1 MHRENHFVPRLYLK
15 HFAAEPGKIQTYRL
29 LVSHDHIP
37 LWKLRNIGAVAYHS
51 HLYTR
56 LVAGAES
63 DEIENWLSREFE
75 SPAEEPIRK
84 VIEDHTLNASD
95 WRALIRFVAA
105 QDVRTPA
112 RLIQSMKRAVE
123 ESPQQLEEVL
133 AHAKEAM
140 QTAKETGQPL
150 PKRSVPSGEYMP
162 LRVTTEIDEERKAGR
177 LKVELLIGR
186 GSWHFEIK
194 HLLDK
199 TLNVLL
205 THSWGILRPPEDL
218 LWFTSD
224 DPVVKLNYYNE
235 YKYDFG
241 GGWNNPG
248 SEIMLPLSP
257 RHLLFT
263 HIGAPASPDGTVLPY
278 KKAKF
283 IRRFIAEHAHRMIF
297 ASTEDPQV
305 RKLRPRKV
313 NLEQVH
319 YESEQWS
326 NWHRGQTEAEREF
339 GGSLDN
345 KIGAHSPHE
354 EPDSL

>member
-1 MHRENHFVPRLYLK
+1 MR
-15 HFAAEPGKIQTYRL
+15 
-29 LVSHDHIP
+29 S
-37 LWKLRNIGAVAYHS
+37 IGAVGFHS

-56 LVAGAES
+56 LVAGGES
-63 DEIENWLSREFE
+63 DEIENWLNREFE
-75 SPAEEPIRK
+75 TPAEEPIRK
-84 VIEDHTLNASD
+84 VIEDRPLNTSD
-95 WRALIRFVAA
+95 WQALIRFLAA

-112 RLIQSMKRAVE
+112 RLIASMKRSVQE
-123 ESPQQLEEVL
+123 TPQQLEQVL

-140 QTAKETGQPL
+140 KRAKESGQPL
-150 PKRSVPSGEYMP
+150 PKRPFPNGDYMP

-177 LKVELLIGR
+177 LKVEVLVGR

-205 THSWGILRPPEDL
+205 THSWGILTPPDDL

-224 DPVVKLNYYNE
+224 DPVVKLNYHNE

-241 GGWNNPG
+241 GGWASPG

-263 HIGAPASPDGTVLPY
+263 HIGAPASANGTVLSHR
-278 KKAKF
+278 KAKF

-305 RKLRPRKV
+305 RKLKPREV
-313 NLEQVH
+313 NLEKVR
-319 YESEQWS
+319 YESEQWK
-326 NWHRGQTEAEREF
+326 NWHRGQSEAEREF
-339 GGSLDN
+339 IRTSAPLA
-345 KIGAHSPHE
+345 AHSPDEECHSGLVTRHE
-354 EPDSL
+354 

>member
-1 MHRENHFVPRLYLK
+1 MHRENHYVPRLYLK
-15 HFAAEPGKIQTYRL
+15 HFEAAPGKIQTYRL
-29 LVSHDHIP
+29 LVSHPHIP
-37 LWKLRNIGAVAYHS
+37 LWKLRSVGAIGYHS

-56 LVAGAES
+56 VIQGAES
-63 DEIENWLSREFE
+63 DEIENWFNHEFE
-75 SPAEEPIRK
+75 TPAEEPIRK
-84 VIEDHTLNASD
+84 VVEDRALSASD

-112 RLIQSMKRAVE
+112 RLIQSMKRSVE
-123 ESPQQLEEVL
+123 ESPQQLEQVL

-140 QTAKETGQPL
+140 RKAKETGQPL
-150 PKRSVPSGEYMP
+150 PKHSTPNSEYMP
-162 LRVTTEIDEERKAGR
+162 LRVTTEVDEDKKAGR
-177 LKVELLIGR
+177 LKVELLVGR

-205 THSWGILRPPEDL
+205 THSWGILKPPDDL

-235 YKYDFG
+235 SKCDFG
-241 GGWNNPG
+241 GGWGNPG

-263 HIGAPASPDGTVLPY
+263 HIGAPASPNGTILPRR
-278 KKAKF
+278 KAKF

-305 RKLRPRKV
+305 RKLRPRMV
-313 NLEQVH
+313 NLEQVRF
-319 YESEQWS
+319 ESEQWA
-326 NWHRGQTEAEREF
+326 NWHRGQSEAEREF
-339 GGSLDN
+339 AG
-345 KIGAHSPHE
+345 KAASPPLTLE
-354 EPDSL
+354 SPIQR